1 MASKHARLGPSSAK
15 RWINCPGSQNM
26 IERLPI
32 HEQSRSSGYA
42 DEGSAAHAL
51 GEKCLLTK
59 TNPEDYVGGFIVED
73 PVAGWRVTTAAE
85 IEKRKDN
92 PRAFEITSE
101 MAEHVATYVDTVR
114 QDWAELG
121 PGTMLYVEQQVQPVP
136 GLDDVW
142 GTADAILFKPFHSI
156 RVYDL
161 KYGKGVIVE
170 VDYNEQASCYGLGA
184 LNRVGGALDVDS
196 VQLVIVQPRAPH
208 EDGAV
213 RRWNVDPVKLAEWGD
228 TLAAAAK
235 RTREADAPLQDGEWC
250 RFCPAMAR
258 CPQVKKSS
266 LELAK
271 LQFAPV
277 TEPVDPKELKLPVP
291 LSNEDLSRV
300 LFYAPVIDA
309 WLRECEAA
317 AQRKLERGEPV
328 PGFKLVRKR
337 ANRAWT
343 DEKAV
348 IEALETLGVPE
359 DEYMEPRELK
369 SPAKIEKLKGL
380 GKPKFREQFVAERA
394 HKPEGGLTIASESDA
409 RATVAPPIHEQ
420 FKPIAPGAAAEIP
433 ATAGTSTSE
442 PDWLA

>member
-15 RWINCPGSQNM
+15 RWINCPGSQNL
-26 IERLPI
+26 IEALPL
-32 HEQSRSSGYA
+32 HERSRSSSYA

-51 GEKCLLTK
+51 GEKCLLEGS
-59 TNPEDYVGGFIVED
+59 NPEDFVGGQIVED
-73 PVAGWRVTTAAE
+73 PIAGWRVTTAEE

-92 PRAFEITSE
+92 PRHFEITSE
-101 MAEHVATYVDTVR
+101 MAEHVAVYVDTVR

-121 PGTMLYVEQQVQPVP
+121 PGTVLMVEQQVQPVP

-142 GTADAILFKPFHSI
+142 GTADAILYRPFAAI

-161 KYGKGVIVE
+161 KYGKGVVVE

-184 LNRVGGALDVDS
+184 LNRVGGALDVDE

-213 RRWNVDPVKLAEWGD
+213 RRWNVDPVKLAQWGD
-228 TLAAAAK
+228 TLAAAAA
-235 RTREADAPLQDGEWC
+235 RTREQDAPLQDGEWC

-258 CPQVKKSS
+258 CPQVKQSS

-277 TEPVDPKELKLPVP
+277 TEPVSPETLRLPVP
-291 LSNEDLSRV
+291 TSNEELSRV

-309 WLRECEAA
+309 WLREVEAES
-317 AQRKLERGEPV
+317 QRKLERGEIV
-328 PGFKLVRKR
+328 PGHKLVRKR
-337 ANRAWT
+337 ANRQWK

-348 IEALETLGVPE
+348 VDALETLGLPE
-359 DEYMEPRELK
+359 DEYLKPRELK
-369 SPAKIEKLKGL
+369 SPAQIEKLKAL
-380 GKPKFREQFVAERA
+380 GKPKFREEFVADRA
-394 HKPEGGLTIASESDA
+394 IKPEGGLTIAAQTDPRPA
-409 RATVAPPIHEQ
+409 VPPPILTQ
-420 FKPIAPGAAAEIP
+420 FAPIPGGATPELP
-433 ATAGTSTSE
+433 ASSADPAVE
-442 PDWLA
+442 LDWLA